1 MNMDINDFSNPMNF
15 ELNTFQ
21 NNRIN
26 LGNNDPYYQVN
37 DFQQNNTNLNN
48 NIYSYDKRVVLC
60 LKYLKLNKFIPNFI
74 KRGIKFEDFLSLSNN
89 DLTSFKIPPN
99 IQDVIQKFMIDYFNF
114 GSMYTIDE
122 IIKFFKTRKGK
133 RYSLKNDDINLNVR
147 NKENMNYIKYK
158 SVNNKRMPNNY
169 NNNNYNQNMN
179 INNNYLQNNLND
191 NMNNIIRRPKSQS
204 NKMLSNTNYFSQNKR
219 NVQNNLNKK
228 GNMNNNINNMKIPR
242 NNNNIHRK
250 NNQNNIYDNTDISN
264 GNMSSLPSNQNNNIN
279 FYSSSIDNF
288 SHMAMKENS
297 PQLLNI
303 MKTAKHKNINTANI
317 NQLKKNLEKN
327 FVKAKKIKNG
337 DDINVNHRNKKIID
351 NNKPENMGLSRST
364 SKDII
369 KRMDEIL
376 KRCGSRKK
384 SSNSSITLNMNKGYH
399 SDENLKA
406 KRNLQEQII
415 NNNLNNINLE
425 GYEINTYYAGDTSK
439 LSSLYNNNIYSE
451 TKQIKKGGNI
461 HHHSKINK
469 AKKINEEQK
478 RKIEYLIA
486 HGGNSSLKSDN
497 FLIMNDYGFND
508 IDEISLITDN
518 ISKTNL
524 TNYTNINN
532 NFNNI
537 DNINNEKQK
546 IFSIK
551 NNYMN
556 QVNQVNNNINSSKQK
571 NLLIQRKNYK
581 NKISKN
587 KLNNFNT
594 HASNRKNISS
604 NYYQNNN
611 YNNHILE
618 ENIRLN
624 NNIIHIQNQN
634 KINRNDGPIQISLKN
649 NKKYKNNNIIIPPNY
664 NNIKERKN
672 DFNNFNNFS
681 LSQNNNSISNYSMG
695 NKIQNKNIINYPLNN
710 NYINNFINIKN
721 NKQNKRNTKSYDK
734 QIKNRVYPGI
744 HNINNNI
751 NNININNINYDG
763 KRLSDGFNNLI
774 DFDMNMNYH
783 RTQNNFY
790 QPNNLLNNNVE
801 FNDIY

>member
-1 MNMDINDFSNPMNF
+1 MNIDINDYSNPMNF
-15 ELNTFQ
+15 EFNTFQ

-26 LGNNDPYYQVN
+26 IGNNDLYQVN
-37 DFQQNNTNLNN
+37 DFQQNNKNLNN
-48 NIYSYDKRVVLC
+48 NIYSYDKRLVLC
-60 LKYLKLNKFIPNFI
+60 LKYLRLNKYIPNFI

-89 DLTSFKIPPN
+89 DLTSFKIPLN
-99 IQDVIQKFMIDYFNF
+99 VQDIIQKFMIDYFNF

-122 IIKFFKTRKGK
+122 IVKFFKTKKTK
-133 RYSLKNDDINLNVR
+133 RYSLQNDDINLNVR
-147 NKENMNYIKYK
+147 NKENMNYNKYK
-158 SVNNKRMPNNY
+158 SVNNKRIPNNY

-179 INNNYLQNNLND
+179 INNEYLQNNLND
-191 NMNNIIRRPKSQS
+191 KMMNIIRRPKSQS
-204 NKMLSNTNYFSQNKR
+204 NKMLSHTNYFSQNKR

-228 GNMNNNINNMKIPR
+228 VNINNNL
-242 NNNNIHRK
+242 NNMRIHKNSIHRK
-250 NNQNNIYDNTDISN
+250 NNPNNIYDNTDISN
-264 GNMSSLPSNQNNNIN
+264 GNMSSLPSNQNNNLN

-303 MKTAKHKNINTANI
+303 MKASKHKNINNTNI
-317 NQLKKNLEKN
+317 NQLKKNLVKK
-327 FVKAKKIKNG
+327 FAKAKQIKNSA
-337 DDINVNHRNKKIID
+337 DVNINNRNKKIID
-351 NNKPENMGLSRST
+351 NNQPENMGLSRST

-369 KRMDEIL
+369 KKMDEIL
-376 KRCGSRKK
+376 KRYGSRKK
-384 SSNSSITLNMNKGYH
+384 STNSSINLNMNKGYY

-406 KRNLQEQII
+406 KRNLQKQIL
-415 NNNLNNINLE
+415 NNNLNDINLE

-439 LSSLYNNNIYSE
+439 LSSLYNNNDNINSE
-451 TKQIKKGGNI
+451 IKQMKKGGNI

-469 AKKINEEQK
+469 AKKINEEQT
-478 RKIEYLIA
+478 RKIEYLLA

-497 FLIMNDYGFND
+497 YLLMNDYGFND
-508 IDEISLITDN
+508 NDEISLITDN
-518 ISKTNL
+518 KSKTNF

-532 NFNNI
+532 NYNNI
-537 DNINNEKQK
+537 DINGKQK
-546 IFSIK
+546 KFTKK

-571 NLLIQRKNYK
+571 NLLIQRGNYQ

-587 KLNNFNT
+587 KPNNFNT
-594 HASNRKNISS
+594 YASNRKNNSS
-604 NYYQNNN
+604 NYYKNNN
-611 YNNHILE
+611 YNNNIE

-634 KINRNDGPIQISLKN
+634 KLNKNDGPIQISLKN

-695 NKIQNKNIINYPLNN
+695 NKIPNKNMINYPLNN
-710 NYINNFINIKN
+710 NNINNFINIKN
-721 NKQNKRNTKSYDK
+721 NKQKRNTKSYDK
-734 QIKNRVYPGI
+734 QMKNRVYPGI

-774 DFDMNMNYH
+774 DFDMDMNYH

-790 QPNNLLNNNVE
+790 QPNNLLNNNDE
-801 FNDIY
+801 FNVFY

>member
-1 MNMDINDFSNPMNF
+1 MNIDINDYSNPMNF
-15 ELNTFQ
+15 EFNTFQ

-26 LGNNDPYYQVN
+26 IGNNDLYQVN

-48 NIYSYDKRVVLC
+48 NIYSYDKRLVLC
-60 LKYLKLNKFIPNFI
+60 LKYLRLNKYIPNFI

-89 DLTSFKIPPN
+89 DLTSFKIPLN
-99 IQDVIQKFMIDYFNF
+99 VQDIIQKFMIDYFNF

-122 IIKFFKTRKGK
+122 IVKFFKTKKTK
-133 RYSLKNDDINLNVR
+133 RYSLQNDDINLNVR
-147 NKENMNYIKYK
+147 NKENMNYNKYK
-158 SVNNKRMPNNY
+158 SVNNKRIPNNY

-179 INNNYLQNNLND
+179 INNEYLQNNLND
-191 NMNNIIRRPKSQS
+191 KMMNIIRRPKSQS
-204 NKMLSNTNYFSQNKR
+204 NKMLSHTNYFSQNKR

-228 GNMNNNINNMKIPR
+228 VNINNNLNNMRIH

-250 NNQNNIYDNTDISN
+250 NNPNNIYDNTDISN
-264 GNMSSLPSNQNNNIN
+264 GNMSSLPSNQNNNLN

-303 MKTAKHKNINTANI
+303 MKASKHKNINNTNI
-317 NQLKKNLEKN
+317 NQLKKNLVKK
-327 FVKAKKIKNG
+327 FAKAKQIKNG
-337 DDINVNHRNKKIID
+337 ADVNINNRNKKIID
-351 NNKPENMGLSRST
+351 NNQPENMGLSRST

-369 KRMDEIL
+369 KKMDEIL
-376 KRCGSRKK
+376 KRYGSRKK
-384 SSNSSITLNMNKGYH
+384 STNSSINLNMNKGYY

-406 KRNLQEQII
+406 KRNLQKQIL
-415 NNNLNNINLE
+415 NNNLNDINLE

-439 LSSLYNNNIYSE
+439 LSSLYNNNDNINSE
-451 TKQIKKGGNI
+451 IKQMKKGGNI

-469 AKKINEEQK
+469 AKKINEEQT
-478 RKIEYLIA
+478 RKIEYLLA

-497 FLIMNDYGFND
+497 YLLMNDYGFND
-508 IDEISLITDN
+508 NDEISLITDN
-518 ISKTNL
+518 KSKTNF

-532 NFNNI
+532 NYNNI
-537 DNINNEKQK
+537 DINGKQK
-546 IFSIK
+546 KFTKK

-571 NLLIQRKNYK
+571 NLLIQRGNYQ

-587 KLNNFNT
+587 KPNNFNT
-594 HASNRKNISS
+594 YASNRKNNSS
-604 NYYQNNN
+604 NYYKNNN
-611 YNNHILE
+611 YNNNIE

-634 KINRNDGPIQISLKN
+634 KLNKNDGPIQISLKN

-695 NKIQNKNIINYPLNN
+695 NKIPNKNMINYPLNN
-710 NYINNFINIKN
+710 NNINNFINIKN
-721 NKQNKRNTKSYDK
+721 NKQKRNTKSYDK
-734 QIKNRVYPGI
+734 QMKNRVYPGI

-774 DFDMNMNYH
+774 DFDMDMNYH

-790 QPNNLLNNNVE
+790 QPNNLLNNNDE
-801 FNDIY
+801 FNVFY